1 MNLTPAPTR
10 PMPQDRGFGPFPD
23 HEREAHIADCGRL
36 MQAAMQRYAESGDL
50 ADLGDAHR
58 WRRLME
64 EAIKGRSAEWVQRV
78 EMERGLA

>member
-1 MNLTPAPTR
+1 MLTPSPTH

-58 WRRLME
+58 WRRPPVGG
-64 EAIKGRSAEWVQRV
+64 AFNPTCIFPWDCVA
-78 EMERGLA
+78 

>member
-1 MNLTPAPTR
+1 MNLTPSPTR

-58 WRRLME
+58 WRRLSVRPPE
-64 EAIKGRSAEWVQRV
+64 QRV
-78 EMERGLA
+78 SFGAH

>member
-1 MNLTPAPTR
+1 MLTPSPTH

-58 WRRLME
+58 WRRLRE
-64 EAIKGRSAEWVQRV
+64 EAIKGRSDKWVRQAEI
-78 EMERGLA
+78 ERGLV